1 MRVGSVDVGG
11 HLEDATNAN
20 RFVGGGHGIFVDS
33 PPEGDLMPA
42 PELLQKYADVHIG
55 VGLGV
60 EAGDRVATS
69 ATLQLPELTRVY
81 GTGLDLRR

>member
-1 MRVGSVDVGG
+1 
-11 HLEDATNAN
+11 
-20 RFVGGGHGIFVDS
+20 
-33 PPEGDLMPA
+33 MPA